1 MTILG
6 YTGTRRGMTR
16 EQTQTVMDIVAAEQ
30 PDEAHHGDCIGGDA
44 DFHAIIWSF
53 GVVPTIHPPE
63 DERLRAFCE
72 PGIILE
78 PKPYLERDRDIVT
91 ACNLLIAAPDNYV
104 FKGKSGTWYTIAYAL
119 KVHRLMI
126 IVYPDGT
133 QFQFQGTGIAK

>member
-16 EQTQTVMDIVAAEQ
+16 AQTQTIIKIVTLLN
-30 PDEAHHGDCIGGDA
+30 PYEAHHGDCIGGDA

-53 GVVPTIHPPE
+53 GVVPIIHPPT
-63 DERLRAFCE
+63 DEKLRAFCE
-72 PGIILE
+72 PGVILE

-91 ACNLLIAAPDNYV
+91 VCGLLIAAPDNYV
-104 FKGKSGTWYTIAYAL
+104 FKIKSGTWYTVAYAL
-119 KVHRLMI
+119 KIHRDTV

-133 QFQFQGTGIAK
+133 FQPQGTGTAK